1 MVERVADCKKET
13 VGLGLLASFTTNSQ
27 SRLGLLVRV
36 DVVEITL
43 AKVRLGAAARL
54 ESVAPA
60 Q

>member
-1 MVERVADCKKET
+1 MVKRVADCKKDAL
-13 VGLGLLASFTTNSQ
+13 GLGLLAAFTTNSQ

-36 DVVEITL
+36 DMVEITL

-54 ESVAPA
+54 ESVAPG